1 MHLDPS
7 RTQPL
12 TSSLFTV
19 HGFFGLVSAPI
30 IAHFADKSPNRKI
43 PLLIALAGC
52 FVGTLMIALTHSRMS
67 PSSLLTTTTMVS
79 CADNIDS
86 RNPFYWTRFPSNFGV
101 SSMGGRLCCDVG
113 YSSRS

>member
-1 MHLDPS
+1 MLEGRLHLDPS

-12 TSSLFTV
+12 TSTLFTV
-19 HGFFGLVSAPI
+19 HGFFGLISAPI

-67 PSSLLTTTTMVS
+67 PSSLLTPTMFLALTILNS
-79 CADNIDS
+79 L
-86 RNPFYWTRFPSNFGV
+86 NPFHWTRFPSNLGIC
-101 SSMGGRLCCDVG
+101 SMGGRLCCDV
-113 YSSRS
+113 